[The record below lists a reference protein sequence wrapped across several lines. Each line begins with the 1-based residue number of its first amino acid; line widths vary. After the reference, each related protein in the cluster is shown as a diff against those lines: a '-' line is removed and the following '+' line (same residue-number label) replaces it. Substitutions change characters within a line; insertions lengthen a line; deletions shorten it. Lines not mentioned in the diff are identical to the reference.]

1 MPLPVIENP
10 YYSGQPVIV
19 GGVEVITTQSEQE
32 SGVDAPTKSMERS
45 AEITQRNV
53 LVPESGTITGAVD
66 SSGLSSLR
74 GLVTRREP
82 ITITT
87 PEATVQNCVV
97 ANVSRTREGQ
107 HVNKFGVTID
117 WRQVFIAEIGSTT
130 LEAIT
135 GDGKKSKGSSSSS
148 PLSLAGSDSKSSSQ
162 GASSDSGIGGYLK
175 GLGEDIAG
183 LVS

>member
-1 MPLPVIENP
+1 MPLPVINNP

-19 GGVEVITTQSEQE
+19 GGVEVTTTKSEQE
-32 SGVDAPTKSMERS
+32 SGVDAPTKSIERS

-74 GLVTRREP
+74 GLATRREP

-87 PEATVQNCVV
+87 PEATIQNCVV
-97 ANVSRTREGQ
+97 ETVSRTRDGQ
-107 HVNKFGVTID
+107 FLTKFDVTID

-130 LEAIT
+130 LQAVT
-135 GDGKKSKGSSSSS
+135 GDGKKTKGSSGSS

-162 GASSDSGIGGYLK
+162 GANSDSSIGGYLD
-175 GLGEDIAG
+175 GLAQDVAG
-183 LVS
+183 LFS

>member
-19 GGVEVITTQSEQE
+19 GGVEVITTQSDQE

-97 ANVSRTREGQ
+97 ETVSRTREGQ
-107 HVNKFGVTID
+107 HVSKYGVTID

-148 PLSLAGSDSKSSSQ
+148 PLSVAGSDSKSSSN
-162 GASSDSGIGGYLK
+162 GSDSGQSTSNYLEDLWK
-175 GLGEDIAG
+175 DTVGLFT
-183 LVS
+183 